1 MGSPSPEDPR
11 IGLVL
16 NGRYRI
22 THRLGEGGMGIVYR
36 GERLEL
42 QRPVAIKFLH
52 SPYAR
57 SPKFVSRFQREAR
70 AMSRL
75 SHPCLVS
82 VIDFGVH
89 EAPYIVMDFVT
100 GATLRDVMD
109 DGRLAPQRAI
119 QITRQILS
127 GLAHAHG
134 QGVVHRDVKPGNIM
148 LGEAAG
154 MGDHVRIFDFGLA
167 KLHDPGLEGEP
178 SMVGIVGT
186 PCYMAPE
193 QARGDKVDARADL
206 YAVGIVLFE
215 MLTGQKPF
223 DGEDSV
229 SILRMQRDKS
239 PPKLRS
245 IAPELTSELELVVSK
260 ALEKDLMKRFQTAAE
275 FLDALEHVPEATGRT
290 TSAPQQDKS
299 EDPVAFAETQQVSSP
314 RVERTSSYNALES
327 TARRSGEIA
336 MVRLRRAVYLFG
348 LGLLI
353 GVLVWRF
360 RGGAE
365 TPRES
370 AERAATAPQTEPS
383 AGEPQAVEQQ
393 PSQPIA
399 EPAPEVAE
407 PSPTPT
413 GETPEPEPA
422 QPEAAPEVAEPA
434 APSEA
439 APEASTGEAADDLS
453 EAALAAAD
461 LALDQSAESEP
472 VVEVPAAER
481 ATSEKVTSTR
491 DVQKLIDEGH
501 VEAAISGIRHLRRQ
515 QPDNPQLP
523 FMLAELYFKRGWWSD
538 ALSKYRETIRMR
550 SSYKDRASLQ
560 KNVIDALGGDKTY
573 ARARA
578 LIVRDIGRSIAPRLR
593 SAARNHQSEL
603 VRRRAKAIL
612 KRMF

>member
-100 GATLRDVMD
+100 GATLRDIMD
-109 DGRLAPQRAI
+109 DGRVAPQRAI

-215 MLTGQKPF
+215 MLAGQKPF

-229 SILRMQRDKS
+229 SILRMQRDRQ

-245 IAPELTSELELVVSK
+245 VAPELSSELELVVSR

-275 FLDALEHVPEATGRT
+275 FLDALEHVPEATGRS

-314 RVERTSSYNALES
+314 RVESTSSYNALES

-336 MVRLRRAVYLFG
+336 MVRVRRAIWLFG
-348 LGLLI
+348 LGALI
-353 GVLVWRF
+353 GVLAWRF
-360 RGGAE
+360 RGGIE

-370 AERAATAPQTEPS
+370 AERAASSSHESAPSRAPLD
-383 AGEPQAVEQQ
+383 APGEPTANA
-393 PSQPIA
+393 PS
-399 EPAPEVAE
+399 EPGPTQAE
-407 PSPTPT
+407 PSPT
-413 GETPEPEPA
+413 
-422 QPEAAPEVAEPA
+422 AEPTPTA
-434 APSEA
+434 PGPAPSAEEA
-439 APEASTGEAADDLS
+439 GLAPSNGAPEASTGEADDLS
-453 EAALAAAD
+453 EDALAAAD
-461 LALDQSAESEP
+461 RELEQSAESEP
-472 VVEVPAAER
+472 VVEVPA
-481 ATSEKVTSTR
+481 SEQAASDQVSSVR
-491 DVQKLIDEGH
+491 DVQALIDAGH
-501 VEAAISGIRHLRRQ
+501 VEAAINGIRRLRRQ

-523 FMLAELYFKRGWWSD
+523 FMLAELYFKRGWWTD

-550 SSYKDRASLQ
+550 DSFKARASLQ
-560 KNVIDALGGDKTY
+560 KNVIEALGADKTY

-593 SAARNHQSEL
+593 TAARSNPSDV
-603 VRRRAKAIL
+603 VRKRAKAIL
-612 KRMF
+612 KRL

>member
-100 GATLRDVMD
+100 GATLRDIMD
-109 DGRLAPQRAI
+109 DGRVAAQRAI

-206 YAVGIVLFE
+206 YATGIVLFE
-215 MLTGQKPF
+215 MLAGQKPF

-239 PPKLRS
+239 APKLRS
-245 IAPELTSELELVVSK
+245 VAPELSTELEAVVQK
-260 ALEKDLMKRFQTAAE
+260 ALEKDLMRRYQTAAE
-275 FLDALEHVPEATGRT
+275 FLDALEHVPEATGRASSVQT
-290 TSAPQQDKS
+290 DKDKS
-299 EDPVAFAETQQVSSP
+299 EDPAAFAETQQVSSP
-314 RVERTSSYNALES
+314 RVDRTSSYSALES

-336 MVRLRRAVYLFG
+336 AVRMRRALWLFLFG
-348 LGLLI
+348 ALV
-353 GVLVWRF
+353 GVAVWRF
-360 RGGAE
+360 RGGLE

-370 AERAATAPQTEPS
+370 AQKAATPREPANVADQPPVAEPVAPGDPPAEV
-383 AGEPQAVEQQ
+383 VENT
-393 PSQPIA
+393 
-399 EPAPEVAE
+399 PAPEEV
-407 PSPTPT
+407 P
-413 GETPEPEPA
+413 
-422 QPEAAPEVAEPA
+422 APEQPA
-434 APSEA
+434 PALG
-439 APEASTGEAADDLS
+439 APEASTGEAPADDLS

-461 LALDQSAESEP
+461 QALDQTAESEP
-472 VVEVPAAER
+472 EVQLPAAEQ
-481 ATSEKVTSTR
+481 ATGDKVRDMR
-491 DVQKLIDEGH
+491 DVQQLIDAGRI
-501 VEAAISGIRHLRRQ
+501 EAAISGIRRLRRQ

-538 ALSKYRETIRMR
+538 GLSKYRETIRMR
-550 SSYKDRASLQ
+550 STYKERASLQ

-593 SAARNHQSEL
+593 AASRHHSSDT
-603 VRRRAKAIL
+603 VRKRAKAIL
-612 KRMF
+612 RRM